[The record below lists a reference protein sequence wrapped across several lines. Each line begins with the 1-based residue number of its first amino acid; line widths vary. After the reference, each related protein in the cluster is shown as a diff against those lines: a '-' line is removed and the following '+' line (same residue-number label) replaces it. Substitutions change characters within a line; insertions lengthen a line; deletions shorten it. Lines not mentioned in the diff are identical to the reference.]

1 MKSKTPLALIE
12 MSVMVLIFALAA
24 AVCVRTFVRADGI
37 SNHCADRDRAVAA
50 VENAAETV
58 KYYRGDLEQAALILE
73 GSADGK
79 ELSVEYGPDWT
90 VIPGNGQFR
99 LIVTEAEDSGELLG
113 TAGVRV
119 VRTEDGAELF
129 AVTTAWQKAAD

>member
-24 AVCVRTFVRADGI
+24 AVCIRTFVRADRI
-37 SNHCADRDRAVAA
+37 SNDCADRDRAVAA

-58 KYYRGDLEQAALILE
+58 KYCRGDLEQASLILE
-73 GSADGK
+73 GSTDGK
-79 ELSVEYGPDWT
+79 EIFVEYGPDWAA
-90 VIPGNGQFR
+90 VPENGQFR
-99 LIVTEAEDSGELLG
+99 LVVTETEGSGELLG

-119 VRTEDGAELF
+119 VRTEDGTELF
-129 AVTTAWQKAAD
+129 ALKTAWQKAAD